1 MKTFRNVFTVLMLCI
16 ISTSVYSQSN
26 FSGNWIVGEKNTVVK
41 IEQINGV
48 YIGKIISS
56 DNPKAE
62 IGKLMV
68 KDLKQTN
75 GKWKGKIYA
84 PKRKEW
90 YDANFS
96 QKGNNLIIEITV
108 GYFSKTI
115 EWTKK

>member
-1 MKTFRNVFTVLMLCI
+1 MKTFRNVFIVLMLCI

-26 FSGNWIVGEKNTVVK
+26 FSGNWIVGEQNTIVK
-41 IEQINGV
+41 IEQVNGV

-62 IGKLMV
+62 IGKPMV
-68 KDLKQTN
+68 KELKQTKGVWN
-75 GKWKGKIYA
+75 GKIYS

-90 YDANFS
+90 YDAEFI
-96 QKGNNLIIEITV
+96 QKGNKLIMEISV
-108 GYFSKTI
+108 GYFNKTV